1 MTGFSL
7 DFFICGTSHAQ
18 IQEFLSGS
26 VQVRLPENSPDFFCF
41 FLVLNLFYSLQRGS
55 SGLSVVLFQR
65 NLYFSKIPVGG
76 PTFSRV
82 GGPNAD
88 FYRKLETHITCDFP
102 GGSGPPCPPS
112 GSARP
117 SRSPRFRI

>member
-1 MTGFSL
+1 MRRSRNFCQGRSRSDCQKTAL
-7 DFFICGTSHAQ
+7 TFF
-18 IQEFLSGS
+18 F
-26 VQVRLPENSPDFFCF
+26 F

-88 FYRKLETHITCDFP
+88 FYRKLETHIISDFP

-112 GSARP
+112 GSAHP